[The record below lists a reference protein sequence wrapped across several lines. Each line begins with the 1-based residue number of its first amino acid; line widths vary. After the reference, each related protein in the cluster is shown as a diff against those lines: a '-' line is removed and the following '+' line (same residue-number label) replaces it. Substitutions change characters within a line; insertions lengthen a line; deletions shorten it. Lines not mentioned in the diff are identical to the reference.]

1 MTAPPAGL
9 RALQVDFRDRVLN
22 GADTFAT
29 RVRETP
35 RLDREGRVAIY
46 ANAYAARLIQAL
58 GKAYPHWLTFAGAA
72 EFDVVAEAYVRAHP
86 SRYANLRWYG
96 ATLADYL
103 AATAPWSRQPWLA
116 EIARFEWALGL
127 AFDADDA
134 APWTFAAL
142 AARGAALVD
151 SRFTLDPSLQT
162 LALAW
167 NVADIFGERN
177 PEEPV
182 QAFAPAAAPGR
193 WVVWRQQLA
202 ARFRALPDDEA
213 RALAAAMQG
222 GTFADVAL
230 RSRNA
235 GCRTRRPRGPRKSS
249 RFGWRAAGLPA
260 ARPADQTA
268 SRLIGAYG
276 LGGDAGAAGMT
287 SVRAGAEVEPP
298 DDGDVA

>member
-142 AARGAALVD
+142 AARGAALAN
-151 SRFTLDPSLQT
+151 SPFTFDPSLRT

-167 NVADIFGERN
+167 NVADIFGERV
-177 PEEPV
+177 PEEPAQPV
-182 QAFAPAAAPGR
+182 PRRRRTAAGPFGGSN
-193 WVVWRQQLA
+193 WRHGFGPC
-202 ARFRALPDDEA
+202 RTTKP
-213 RALAAAMQG
+213 
-222 GTFADVAL
+222 V
-230 RSRNA
+230 RSRLRCARGMPGA
-235 GCRTRRPRGPRKSS
+235 GRGARSRRGNPRGLGRE
-249 RFGWRAAGLPA
+249 RLDYRIRVWVI
-260 ARPADQTA
+260 ADPPPVRSTA
-268 SRLIGAYG
+268 TVWA
-276 LGGDAGAAGMT
+276 
-287 SVRAGAEVEPP
+287 VRAVRA
-298 DDGDVA
+298 